1 MLSQLAS
8 AALRSPCGQWR
19 PAPSAAHPDPHRRN
33 AGPRGQGWRSSA
45 RPRRAHR
52 CGHEKLVAA
61 IQRHGK
67 RILGVDIPA
76 VGAPLYSDARL
87 YGEHGILIVMYG
99 AGPRTLAESHAKG
112 PDENLLLEDLRRAT
126 DVVACTVHDLI
137 AA

>member
-1 MLSQLAS
+1 VRALIVQAVTRFDGIRVDIKRLLLAK
-8 AALRSPCGQWR
+8 AL
-19 PAPSAAHPDPHRRN
+19 HPLP
-33 AGPRGQGWRSSA
+33 
-45 RPRRAHR
+45 
-52 CGHEKLVAA
+52 GHEKVVAA

-76 VGAPLYSDARL
+76 VGVPLYSDARL
-87 YGEHGILIVMYG
+87 YGEHGIPIVMYG

-126 DVVACTVHDLI
+126 DVVACTVPDLI